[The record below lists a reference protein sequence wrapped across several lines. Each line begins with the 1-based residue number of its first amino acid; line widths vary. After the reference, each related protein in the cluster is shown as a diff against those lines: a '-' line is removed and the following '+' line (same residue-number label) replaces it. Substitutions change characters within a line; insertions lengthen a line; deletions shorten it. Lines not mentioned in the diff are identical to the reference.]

1 MPLIEATQADEVMI
15 TTMIYDHGARK
26 RSYELLARAF
36 ELRVSSDQDHARRK
50 NASGR
55 FVLGKHFSLTAAD
68 KHQLGAYRADP
79 AGAPK
84 GALVVVQ
91 EIFGVN
97 SHVRSVCDRLAGEG
111 YVAVAPALFDRQERN
126 FESGYSPD
134 EIANARKFIANPDW
148 PAMLR
153 DVQAAIAEV
162 KSVGPVGIIG
172 FCMGG
177 TVAFLA
183 ATRLDGLSAAV
194 CYYGGRIAAFA
205 DEKPRCPAQM
215 HFGDQ
220 DQSIPMSDVETI
232 KQKRPDGEIHVYAG
246 AGHGFH
252 CDERASFNA
261 ASAKT
266 AWQRTMDFLGKH
278 MKK

>member
-1 MPLIEATQADEVMI
+1 
-15 TTMIYDHGARK
+15 
-26 RSYELLARAF
+26 
-36 ELRVSSDQDHARRK
+36 
-50 NASGR
+50 
-55 FVLGKHFSLTAAD
+55 LGKQFSLTAAD

-79 AGAPK
+79 KGAPK
-84 GALVVVQ
+84 GAIVVVQ

-97 SHVRSVCDRLAGEG
+97 SHIRAVCDRFAGEG
-111 YVAVAPALFDRQERN
+111 YVAVAPALFDRQQPG

-134 EIANARKFIANPDW
+134 EIANARKFIASPDW
-148 PAMLR
+148 AAMLR
-153 DVQAAIAEV
+153 DVQAAITDV
-162 KSVGPVGIIG
+162 KSVGPVGIVG

-205 DEKPRCPAQM
+205 DEKPRCPVQM

-232 KQKRPDGEIHVYAG
+232 KQKRPDCEIHIYPG

-252 CDERASFNA
+252 CDERGSFNEQ
-261 ASAKT
+261 SART
-266 AWQRTMDFLGKH
+266 AWQRTMAFLQKQ